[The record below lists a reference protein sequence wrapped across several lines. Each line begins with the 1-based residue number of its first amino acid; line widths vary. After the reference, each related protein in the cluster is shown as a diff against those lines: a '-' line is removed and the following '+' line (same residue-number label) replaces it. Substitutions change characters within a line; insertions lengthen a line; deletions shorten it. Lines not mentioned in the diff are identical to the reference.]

1 MRKKYFYFRRMSVGF
16 LRYLT
21 HGRIP
26 PAEWSTKCFDSL
38 GGGLV
43 IQDEVL
49 YKEEQILSKEEAN
62 GWLKDIDTAL
72 LEAVMSLHT
81 LILIPKAK
89 WQKAVEM
96 LEVNEEEIALK
107 EKVFHLIG
115 KGCKYFVLFV

>member
-1 MRKKYFYFRRMSVGF
+1 MSK
-16 LRYLT
+16 
-21 HGRIP
+21 
-26 PAEWSTKCFDSL
+26 S
-38 GGGLV
+38 
-43 IQDEVL
+43 
-49 YKEEQILSKEEAN
+49 EAN
-62 GWLKDIDTAL
+62 GWLMDIDTAL

-115 KGCKYFVLFV
+115 KLQAGGNINTKGISEISATVTYTVADIF